1 NKSKVIEYFEQN
13 YSNHFIYQP
22 PCDENQT
29 TVVLIDG
36 GMLLQHRPRKDDTIT
51 TYAKNL
57 LQQILDKNIVM
68 CDRIDVI
75 FDSNQ
80 SATSKSF
87 IKRHANQKLNTYQ
100 LSKNTQLPFT
110 RDEYDKF
117 IKENRA
123 LLALQVRDAWLKMH
137 PMISLGKLFYVSGPN
152 EDCYTLTKNICTKD
166 LLLSSNHIEFDTRV
180 LVHIQNVSD
189 YNLYINIIIESADT
203 DVLLLSIAYS
213 LDFDGLDMIIDRT
226 TNIQKTKHSCDKE
239 LLEFEQTLL
248 TYKAVTSAEK
258 LIIQCYKCIAT
269 TLDEARV
276 HQAKKVVNGTSS
288 LKSFL
293 QQLPSTS
300 DGFRQHLLRAHLQ
313 TRIWLQVRESYIQYP
328 LPDGN
333 GYIETSNETCI
344 NRQSQIAVNKQQ
356 QSKRKST
363 SPPTQHRT
371 IRRNTNTR
379 TTKMFILDI
388 LDQNEM
394 EEDISSQIAEET
406 SSNEGI
412 TTDDDEEEIE
422 ENILYEDTQSTLLDM
437 DEQNADGSSLSFST
451 IYDHNYAR
459 RV

>member
-1 NKSKVIEYFEQN
+1 MSRIISEYF
-13 YSNHFIYQP
+13 S
-22 PCDENQT
+22 
-29 TVVLIDG
+29 
-36 GMLLQHRPRKDDTIT
+36 
-51 TYAKNL
+51 
-57 LQQILDKNIVM
+57 
-68 CDRIDVI
+68 
-75 FDSNQ
+75 Q

-137 PMISLGKLFYVSGPN
+137 PMIPPGKLFYVGGPD

-180 LVHIQNVSD
+180 FVHIQNVSD
-189 YNLYINIIIESADT
+189 YNLYNNVIIESADT

-226 TNIQKTKHSCDKE
+226 TNTQKTKQQKKYVHCTPIAKYFSSCDKE

-248 TYKAVTSAEK
+248 TDKAVTSAEK

-276 HQAKKVVNGTSS
+276 HQAKKVVNGTSLS
-288 LKSFL
+288 KSFL
-293 QQLPSTS
+293 QQLPPTS

-313 TRIWLQVRESYIQYP
+313 TRIWLQAREPYIQYP
-328 LPDGN
+328 LLDGN
-333 GYIETSNETCI
+333 GYIETSNGVQIKWTTNTTFPKLTGCRCTSNCKNCGCKYSSCTILCRCDPETCI

-379 TTKMFILDI
+379 ITKMFIRDI
-388 LDQNEM
+388 LDQSEM
-394 EEDISSQIAEET
+394 EEDISSQTAEET

-437 DEQNADGSSLSFST
+437 DQQNANGSSLSFST
-451 IYDHNYAR
+451 MYDHNYAR
-459 RV
+459 RI

>member
-1 NKSKVIEYFEQN
+1 MNLLNQQNKSKVIEYFEQN

-213 LDFDGLDMIIDRT
+213 LDFD
-226 TNIQKTKHSCDKE
+226 
-239 LLEFEQTLL
+239 
-248 TYKAVTSAEK
+248 
-258 LIIQCYKCIAT
+258 
-269 TLDEARV
+269 DEARV